1 MDIIFLNGKMPNNE
15 KKEILKNTKGE
26 FQFAAEI
33 LQERIINCLSNRE
46 NIRLKTLSAPFINS
60 YPFGYKKLYY
70 KASKKT
76 SKENY
81 VSFFNLWGIR
91 NISRMVSLKKR
102 ITQIY
107 DKNKETYIL
116 VYSPHVPFLE
126 TARYLKRKY
135 SNIKIILILPDLPQF
150 VSLGNNKSN
159 VYKILKKYDI
169 KKFYKLSNKFDGYI
183 LLTESMNEFVNT
195 KKEKPYMIMEGIV
208 SNNYINTIEK
218 NRRKEK
224 NANITIVYTGTLHEK
239 FGIKKLI
246 DSFLKI
252 EEKNRKLIICGS
264 GDSENY
270 VKESLNKD
278 TRISFLSQVSNKEA
292 KQIQNKADI
301 LINCRQNIESFTKYS
316 FPSKNLE
323 YLSTGNPVIA
333 YMLDG
338 IPNEYKEVLYVP
350 KNDTEEELINT
361 INKVSNM
368 TEDEINKYRDKVE
381 NFLLNKTETRVGER
395 IVDFLSRMRDDTN
408 YEK

>member
-15 KKEILKNTKGE
+15 KEEILKNTKGE

-33 LQERIINCLSNRE
+33 LQERIINSLSNRE
-46 NIRLKTLSAPFINS
+46 NICLKILSAPFVNS

-70 KASKKT
+70 KVSRNT
-76 SKENY
+76 SRENY
-81 VSFFNLWGIR
+81 VNFFNLWGVR
-91 NISRMVSLKKR
+91 NISRMISLKKR

-126 TARYLKRKY
+126 VACYLKRKY
-135 SNIKIILILPDLPQF
+135 LNIKIVLILPDLPQF
-150 VSLGNNKSN
+150 ISLGNNKSII
-159 VYKILKKYDI
+159 YKLLKKYDI

-183 LLTESMNEFVNT
+183 LLTESMNEFVNKT
-195 KKEKPYMIMEGIV
+195 KEKPYMIMEGIV
-208 SNNYINTIEK
+208 SNNYIDTIEK
-218 NRRKEK
+218 NRMREK
-224 NANITIVYTGTLHEK
+224 NDNVTIVYTGTLHEK
-239 FGIKKLI
+239 FGVKKLI
-246 DSFLKI
+246 DSFLKVKD
-252 EEKNRKLIICGS
+252 KNRKLIICGS

-278 TRISFLSQVSNKEA
+278 ARISFLSQVSNKEA
-292 KQIQNKADI
+292 KIIQNKADI
-301 LINCRQNIESFTKYS
+301 LINCRQNTECFTKYS

-338 IPNEYKEVLYVP
+338 IPNEYKEVLFIP
-350 KNDTEEELINT
+350 KNNTEEELINT

-368 TEDEINKYRDKVE
+368 TLDEINKYREKVE
-381 NFLLNKTETRVGER
+381 KFLLNKTEARVGKK
-395 IVDFLSRMRDDTN
+395 IVEFLSRMGDGID